1 MNLPAA
7 LRYRGFVLYLASQ
20 LFATFA
26 SQIVTVAVGWQL
38 YALTGDPLDL
48 GIAGL
53 VEFAP
58 AILLVLL
65 TGQVAD
71 RFDRRFVVVVCVAG
85 ETLCV
90 AGLLLFTVLGGEK
103 AWHIFLILL
112 GFGLARAFWAPAE
125 RALLPNLLPPEV
137 LGRAIALSSS
147 AWQLAAIAGPAV
159 GGLLYGLAAEAAYG
173 TAAGMLVV
181 SAVLTAMIARPPRRL
196 DREPTDWQTLSA
208 GFRYVWREK
217 VVLGAISLD
226 LFAVL
231 LGGAVALLPVYASDI
246 LHVGPVGLGLLRA
259 APGVGAVLM
268 AAYLTRWPIEH
279 RAGAVML
286 VCVAVFGA
294 ATLVFGISVTPWLS
308 IAALTVMGATDM
320 VSVYVRETLIQL
332 RTPDALRGRVNAVNM
347 MFIGA
352 SNEVGAF
359 RAGSVAALFGA
370 VPAVVMGGV
379 GSILIAAL
387 WARLFPDLRRVD
399 RLAGEDRP
407 PQNAS

>member
-1 MNLPAA
+1 MSLPAA

-26 SQIVTVAVGWQL
+26 AQIVTVAVGWQL
-38 YALTGDPLDL
+38 YDLTRDPLDL

-65 TGQVAD
+65 TGQAAD
-71 RFDRRFVVVVCVAG
+71 RFDRRFVVIACIAG

-90 AGLLLFTVLGGEK
+90 AGLLLFTLAGGDR

-112 GFGLARAFWAPAE
+112 GFGIARAFWSPAE
-125 RALLPNLLPPEV
+125 RALLPNLLPPVV
-137 LGRAIALSSS
+137 LGRAIALTST
-147 AWQLAAIAGPAV
+147 AWQLASIAGPAA
-159 GGLLYGLAAEAAYG
+159 GGLLYGLSPEAAYG
-173 TAAGMLVV
+173 VAIALLAA
-181 SAVLTAMIARPPRRL
+181 SAVATAMIPRPPGRAA
-196 DREPTDWQTLSA
+196 REPTDWQNLIG
-208 GFRYVWREK
+208 GFKYVWREK

-231 LGGAVALLPVYASDI
+231 LGGAVALLPVYARDI
-246 LHVGPVGLGLLRA
+246 LEVGPLGLGLLRS
-259 APGVGAVLM
+259 APGAGAVVM

-286 VCVAVFGA
+286 ICVAIFGL
-294 ATLVFGISVTPWLS
+294 ATVIFGVSVSPWLS
-308 IAALTVMGATDM
+308 MVALAVMGATDM

-347 MFIGA
+347 MFVGA

-359 RAGSVAALFGA
+359 RAGSVAALLGA

-379 GSILIAAL
+379 GSILIAVL
-387 WARLFPDLRRVD
+387 WVRLFPALRKVN
-399 RLAGEDRP
+399 RLTGD
-407 PQNAS
+407 

>member
-1 MNLPAA
+1 MSLPAA

-20 LFATFA
+20 LFATLA
-26 SQIVTVAVGWQL
+26 GAIVTVAVGWQL
-38 YALTGDPLDL
+38 YDLTRDPLDL

-53 VEFAP
+53 VEFMP

-65 TGQVAD
+65 TGQAAD
-71 RFDRRFVVVVCVAG
+71 RFDRRVVVVLCIAG
-85 ETLCV
+85 ETACV
-90 AGLLLFTVLGGEK
+90 GGLLLFTLAGGDQ

-112 GFGLARAFWAPAE
+112 GFGIARAFWSPAE
-125 RALLPNLLPPEV
+125 RALLPNLLPPVV
-137 LGRAIALSSS
+137 LGRAIALTSS

-159 GGLLYGLAAEAAYG
+159 GGLLYGLSPETAYCV
-173 TAAGMLVV
+173 TIVLLVA
-181 SAVLTAMIARPPRRL
+181 SAVVTAMIQRPPRRAA
-196 DREPTDWQTLSA
+196 REPTDWQNLIG
-208 GFRYVWREK
+208 GFKYVWREK

-231 LGGAVALLPVYASDI
+231 LGGAVALLPVYARDI
-246 LHVGPVGLGLLRA
+246 LDVGPTGLGLLRA
-259 APGVGAVLM
+259 APGVGAIVM

-286 VCVAVFGA
+286 ICVAIFGLATVVFG
-294 ATLVFGISVTPWLS
+294 VSVVPWLS
-308 IAALTVMGATDM
+308 MVALAVMGATDM

-359 RAGSVAALFGA
+359 RAGSMAALLGA

-379 GSILIAAL
+379 GSILVAVL
-387 WARLFPDLRRVD
+387 WARWFPALRKVD
-399 RLAGEDRP
+399 RLAATEPGG
-407 PQNAS
+407 